1 MHPALRLPVG
11 IESFER
17 MRREDYYYIDKTKLI
32 EQLLNAGGMVSLFT
46 RPRRFGKTLNMSMLR
61 CFFEI
66 GTDPALFDNLEISKN
81 RRLCEAYLGKF
92 PVIFISLKDVDGL
105 DFENAC
111 GSLRTLLRREVR
123 RLGFLADSLDI
134 PESEKSAFRRF
145 LAEQETREDVM
156 DSLRMLS
163 SLLYQHCGQK
173 AIILIDEYDVPL
185 DKAFQNGYYREM
197 LALLRSML
205 GAALKT
211 NDALQMAVLTGCL
224 RISRESI
231 FTGLNNFKVLS
242 ITDVRFDEQFGFTE
256 AEVREL
262 LQYYHL
268 ESHLEEMK
276 TWYDGYRFGNA
287 DVYCPWDVINHV
299 DLLLADPKAKPQSYW
314 INTSGNALVKRFIE
328 KADKTTQNE
337 IERLIAGEGI
347 EKQVH
352 LELTYDEIDSSIE
365 NLWSVLFTTGYLTQD
380 GSTQSGDYR
389 LRIPN
394 EEVRDIFRRQIREWF
409 KAVLSRDTEGL
420 KFFWENFAAGNAQA
434 AESYLNKMLS
444 KTISVLDPKGK
455 QKEKE
460 NFYHAFLAGIL
471 VGNGEWAVLSNR
483 EAGTGFAD
491 LLIETENPDV
501 GIVVELKS
509 AARLSELDSAC
520 EQAMEQIRD
529 REYDSYFREEGRDK
543 ILRYGIAFCKKRC
556 RVMAEFAE

>member
-1 MHPALRLPVG
+1 MNPTLRLPVG

-17 MRREDYYYIDKTKLI
+17 MRRENYFYIDKTGLI
-32 EQLLNAGGMVSLFT
+32 AQLLNAGGMVSLFT

-66 GTDPALFDNLEISKN
+66 GTDPSLFDGLEISKSPT
-81 RRLCEAYLGKF
+81 LCEVYLGKF
-92 PVIFISLKDVDGL
+92 PVIFLSLKDVEGP
-105 DFENAC
+105 DFESAC
-111 GSLRTLLRREVR
+111 GSLRTLLRREMR
-123 RLGFLADSLDI
+123 RHGFLADSTDI
-134 PESEKSAFRRF
+134 SENEKGAFRRF
-145 LAEQETREDVM
+145 LAEQDTREDVQ
-156 DSLRMLS
+156 DSLKMLS
-163 SLLYQHCGQK
+163 TLLYRHYGQK
-173 AIILIDEYDVPL
+173 AVILIDEYDVPL

-197 LALLRSML
+197 LALLRSIL

-211 NDALQMAVLTGCL
+211 NDALQLAVLTGCL

-242 ITDVRFDEQFGFTE
+242 ITDARFDEQFGFTE
-256 AEVREL
+256 GEVETL
-262 LQYYHL
+262 LRYYR
-268 ESHLEEMK
+268 LEEHMAEMK
-276 TWYDGYRFGNA
+276 VWYDGYRFGNA

-299 DLLLADPKAKPQSYW
+299 DLLLADSQAAPQSYW
-314 INTSGNALVKRFIE
+314 MNTSGNALVKRFIE
-328 KADKTTQNE
+328 KADKTTQKE
-337 IERLIAGEGI
+337 IEGLIAGECI
-347 EKQVH
+347 EKQLH

-380 GSTQSGDYR
+380 GNTKNECYR

-409 KAVLSRDTEGL
+409 QQVISRDKGL
-420 KFFWENFAAGNAQA
+420 QNFWTAFAAGD
-434 AESYLNKMLS
+434 AEGVEAYLNKMLS
-444 KTISVLDPKGK
+444 KTISVLDPKGS

-483 EAGTGFAD
+483 EAGSGFAD
-491 LLIETENPDV
+491 LLIEIEDPDA

-509 AARLSELDSAC
+509 VATLSAL
-520 EQAMEQIRD
+520 EQACGQAMQQIRD
-529 REYDSYFREEGRDK
+529 REYDRYFREEGREQ

-556 RVMAEFAE
+556 RVVAERA